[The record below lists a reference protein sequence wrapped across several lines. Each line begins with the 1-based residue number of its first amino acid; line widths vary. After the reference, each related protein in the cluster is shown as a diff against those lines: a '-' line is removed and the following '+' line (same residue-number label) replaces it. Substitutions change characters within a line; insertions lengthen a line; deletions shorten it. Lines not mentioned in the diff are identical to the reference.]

1 MQFRHE
7 WKHLINYGDYIELKQ
22 RLCAVLSPDP
32 HAEPNGTYSV
42 RSLYFDN
49 VCDKVLREKLNGV
62 NNREKFRIRYYKDD
76 PSFLRLEKKQKTGG
90 LCSKLTAQHTQAEAQ
105 SIVEG
110 KWAWMKDAAG
120 RHLLAELYQ
129 KMLYQGL
136 RPRTIVEYL
145 REPFLYPAGNV
156 RITLDHHLRTGIRCV
171 DFLNPEC
178 PLVST
183 GDPSVILEVKWDEFL
198 PTLVQDL
205 VQIPNRRVTA
215 FSKYA
220 ACRLY
225 G

>member
-7 WKHLINYGDYIELKQ
+7 WKHLINYGDYIELKR

-90 LCSKLTAQHTQAEAQ
+90 LCSKLTAQLTQAEAQ

-120 RHLLAELYQ
+120 L
-129 KMLYQGL
+129 
-136 RPRTIVEYL
+136 
-145 REPFLYPAGNV
+145 
-156 RITLDHHLRTGIRCV
+156 
-171 DFLNPEC
+171 
-178 PLVST
+178 S
-183 GDPSVILEVKWDEFL
+183 
-198 PTLVQDL
+198 
-205 VQIPNRRVTA
+205 
-215 FSKYA
+215 
-220 ACRLY
+220 
-225 G
+225 